1 MSENSTSSFRRRF
14 NRYVALATSIVGVV
28 LIMSSFLFSED
39 PFLWYAAVIIG
50 LEILLTGSWYASNP
64 ILTSER
70 RYPGLRQEVYRFTDL
85 VRRLN
90 RVAAAERPAEE
101 LQQVRA
107 AMLESVERMI
117 ELAGQ
122 PGKPPSTG
130 E

>member
-1 MSENSTSSFRRRF
+1 MSQKSPTSFRRRF
-14 NRYVALATSIVGVV
+14 NRYIALATSIVGV
-28 LIMSSFLFSED
+28 LIIMSSFRFSED
-39 PFLWYAAVIIG
+39 PLLWYAAVIVG
-50 LEILLTGSWYASNP
+50 LEIVLIGAWYAGNP

-70 RYPGLRQEVYRFTDL
+70 RYPGLRQEVDRFTDL

-90 RVAAAERPAEE
+90 RVALAASPAEE

-107 AMLESVERMI
+107 AMLESVEKMV